1 LRAEVA
7 WAANEYRTDSPG
19 WQNRVSGLAD
29 AAIEYFSTAEDDAS
43 LAYALLLKAM
53 ATSMNM
59 TGAIQTLQR
68 AQLHAD
74 RAGDERAQ
82 IQVWDELGG
91 SMLGGPTPY
100 DEILPFMERE
110 IEWARE
116 HGIAFTEADGM
127 LGLAYGRGAVGDL
140 DGARATLAGVRDMFA
155 RLPGFVPQLGEC
167 DTLGGFLEL
176 DSGNPAAAEPLY
188 RRAMDTFEKGGHRRW
203 WRTAAVGLVHT
214 LIALGRAHEAA
225 AVLESIES
233 QEFTTSI
240 RADAAQ
246 VEAKARLIAAQGDL
260 PRALEAA
267 REAVRLIQS
276 SDSPHSEARAREL
289 VASLLDASGDDDA
302 AEAEYRQAHALYAA
316 KGYRPGES
324 RTKAKLDIKRS

>member
-1 LRAEVA
+1 
-7 WAANEYRTDSPG
+7 
-19 WQNRVSGLAD
+19 
-29 AAIEYFSTAEDDAS
+29 
-43 LAYALLLKAM
+43 M

-59 TGAIQTLQR
+59 TGAIETLQR
-68 AQLHAD
+68 AEIHAE

-100 DEILPFMERE
+100 DEVLPFVERE
-110 IEWARE
+110 VAWARE

-127 LGLAYGRGAVGDL
+127 LGLAYCRGASGDL
-140 DGARATLAGVRDMFA
+140 DGARATLAGVRELFA

-188 RRAMDTFEKGGHRRW
+188 RRAMDSFEQAGHRRW

-214 LIALGRAHEAA
+214 LIALERADEAA
-225 AVLESIES
+225 TLLEWIES
-233 QEFTTSI
+233 QEFTTSV

-246 VEAKARLIAAQGDL
+246 VEARARLIAAQGDL
-260 PRALEAA
+260 PRALETA
-267 REAVRLIQS
+267 REAASLIQS
-276 SDSPHSEARAREL
+276 SDSPHSEARAMEL
-289 VASLLDASGDDDA
+289 IASLMAAGGDATG

-316 KGYRPGES
+316 KGYKPGET
-324 RTKAKLDIKRS
+324 RTKAKLETKRS